1 MSVHKDKDRGTWFA
15 QVQLRDPLTGKLI
28 TKKKRG
34 FELKRE
40 AQAWEA
46 EIRANN
52 QEVQS
57 SATFGVMME
66 EYLKS
71 RTSANEETKR
81 SKQHL
86 SKTYASAFMDMPF
99 NQIKPKDVLK
109 WRNELA

>member
-15 QVQLRDPLTGKLI
+15 QVQLRDPLTGKLV

-57 SATFGVMME
+57 ICQ
-66 EYLKS
+66 
-71 RTSANEETKR
+71 RRNQTKQAASVKNIR
-81 SKQHL
+81 GCFYG
-86 SKTYASAFMDMPF
+86 YAVEPD
-99 NQIKPKDVLK
+99 
-109 WRNELA
+109 

>member
-1 MSVHKDKDRGTWFA
+1 MPFTMRSLYQKRRAKTMSVHKDKDRGTWFA

-52 QEVQS
+52 QEVPS
-57 SATFGVMME
+57 G
-66 EYLKS
+66 L
-71 RTSANEETKR
+71 
-81 SKQHL
+81 
-86 SKTYASAFMDMPF
+86 
-99 NQIKPKDVLK
+99 
-109 WRNELA
+109 

>member
-15 QVQLRDPLTGKLI
+15 QVQLRDPLTGKLV

-57 SATFGVMME
+57 SATFGIMME
-66 EYLKS
+66 E
-71 RTSANEETKR
+71 
-81 SKQHL
+81 
-86 SKTYASAFMDMPF
+86 
-99 NQIKPKDVLK
+99 
-109 WRNELA
+109 